1 MATVDKR
8 GKRYRVRYAIYE
20 NGKRIQRNKS
30 FPTAREAKEFA
41 AKVEY
46 DIDTGQYA
54 YTKGKTLADVLNEWL
69 EVYCTHLRPNALADM
84 EKAVRVHLIPF
95 LGKVPLEN
103 VSTGMI
109 QKLYNEM
116 MKTEWKPAVYKEV
129 NGLKVLVSPAKTY
142 SAKTVHNVHSALK
155 QALDQAVRTNLIS
168 RNPCAYVRLPKKES
182 IDYVIPT
189 PEQLNALLK
198 ALGDHP
204 TYYPILICAMLG
216 CRRGE
221 ALGLQWQDID
231 FKQNVIHIRRA
242 YIYNSLTQ
250 KNEIGELKTMNSK
263 RSLPLPEMLKIEL
276 LKLKERNAK
285 ICDYFGVE
293 IPYLCINDAGQLLTP
308 NICSHHFQ
316 QAAKKVGLN
325 GMRLHDL
332 RHTVVTYMLDAGE
345 NPKTVQEFVGHA
357 DPGFM
362 LRQYAHV
369 LEQSKKRA
377 SDTLMRTLFGQNM

>member
-1 MATVDKR
+1 M
-8 GKRYRVRYAIYE
+8 
-20 NGKRIQRNKS
+20 
-30 FPTAREAKEFA
+30 
-41 AKVEY
+41 
-46 DIDTGQYA
+46 
-54 YTKGKTLADVLNEWL
+54 
-69 EVYCTHLRPNALADM
+69 
-84 EKAVRVHLIPF
+84 IP
-95 LGKVPLEN
+95 
-103 VSTGMI
+103 M
-109 QKLYNEM
+109 
-116 MKTEWKPAVYKEV
+116 
-129 NGLKVLVSPAKTY
+129 
-142 SAKTVHNVHSALK
+142 
-155 QALDQAVRTNLIS
+155 
-168 RNPCAYVRLPKKES
+168 
-182 IDYVIPT
+182 

-198 ALGDHP
+198 TLGDHP

-250 KNEIGELKTMNSK
+250 KNEIGELKTKNSK
-263 RSLPLPEMLKIEL
+263 RALPLPEMLKIKL

-332 RHTVVTYMLDAGE
+332 RHPYVKRKTKKIANPFGTGSERYSQHPVLSLDA
-345 NPKTVQEFVGHA
+345 A
-357 DPGFM
+357 
-362 LRQYAHV
+362 
-369 LEQSKKRA
+369 
-377 SDTLMRTLFGQNM
+377 